1 MKSLLKS
8 FNDDPEQLAKAFTDA
23 LNTELAER
31 RSVTAVNNAAKDVA
45 DVWNNFVDVYFA
57 NREIPKSVKSKQAMY
72 QDAKS
77 VILIMENILE
87 VVPYLDILNSLPE
100 TLKEATGGPSIVNL
114 NKKSSAATLSE
125 FDKIMREFFE
135 KNNI

>member
-31 RSVTAVNNAAKDVA
+31 RSVTAVNNAAKNVA

-57 NREIPKSVKSKQAMY
+57 NKEIPKGVKSKQAMY

-100 TLKEATGGPSIVNL
+100 TLKKAAGGPSIVNL

>member
-1 MKSLLKS
+1 
-8 FNDDPEQLAKAFTDA
+8 

-31 RSVTAVNNAAKDVA
+31 RSITAVNSAAKDVA

-57 NREIPKSVKSKQAMY
+57 NKEIPKGVKSKQAMY

-100 TLKEATGGPSIVNL
+100 TLKKATGGPSIVNL